1 MLRMIPGVL
10 APLAALVVATVASL
24 AATPVPPDQASPAP
38 AANPASAAGKAITAA
53 ECTAERLGSSIAASA
68 IGEPVRSVTLS
79 APSWVE
85 SANGAPAHC
94 RLNGSMAPIDTA
106 STARPINFSVVLPAS
121 WSRRAAQLG
130 GGGMNGIIPNLTG
143 GGPGAQGPSLLDRG
157 FATYGSDSGHQ
168 AAFGAAVARAA
179 ARRPESNIV

>member
-1 MLRMIPGVL
+1 MLRLIPGVVGPF
-10 APLAALVVATVASL
+10 AVFVVATL
-24 AATPVPPDQASPAP
+24 AFLTATPAPTDQASPVAT
-38 AANPASAAGKAITAA
+38 ATVANAAGKTITAA
-53 ECTAERLGSSIAASA
+53 DCTAERLGSLVAPSA

-94 RLNGSMAPIDTA
+94 RVNGSMAPIDTA

-168 AAFGAAVARAA
+168 AAFGPRPRRPA
-179 ARRPESNIV
+179 ARNEHV